1 MRMNIWSFLRQ
12 ILQLHQTRLVKTM
25 KLHTVRWYVH
35 ACMCAI
41 LCISVVTKS
50 QSHTLYSLSN
60 MMSRVV
66 RLATHN
72 NSTPTIRPTMPSPP
86 IHYSSTSTD
95 TEETVSGG
103 SSRCSRGI
111 LSPPVVTGPANE
123 MKILQKSRP
132 NERGFVS
139 WIAVGS
145 FILRPYQVEIIET
158 FTHCVGIS
166 HWRLQY
172 LVHKA
177 ASSLCSGCWVK
188 IESSNFSVMITPNY
202 EAIDLTHFNKIT
214 LARSDDGVWMSKDPD
229 LLIDQLEPIPNVLT
243 PYMQRYK

>member
-1 MRMNIWSFLRQ
+1 
-12 ILQLHQTRLVKTM
+12 
-25 KLHTVRWYVH
+25 
-35 ACMCAI
+35 
-41 LCISVVTKS
+41 
-50 QSHTLYSLSN
+50 

-66 RLATHN
+66 KLATYN
-72 NSTPTIRPTMPSPP
+72 DSTPTIKPTMPLSPIP
-86 IHYSSTSTD
+86 TSTD
-95 TEETVSGG
+95 TEEMSF
-103 SSRCSRGI
+103 SRSDQDI
-111 LSPPVVTGPANE
+111 HSPLVVTGPANQ

-139 WIAVGS
+139 WMEVGS
-145 FILRPYQVEIIET
+145 FTLRPYQVEIIET

-202 EAIDLTHFNKIT
+202 EAIDLIQFNKVT
-214 LARSDDGVWMSKDPD
+214 SARSDDGVWMSKDPD
-229 LLIDQLEPIPNVLT
+229 LLKDQLKPIPNVLT

>member
-1 MRMNIWSFLRQ
+1 MLLGFALCVCVHLCLCLCM
-12 ILQLHQTRLVKTM
+12 HVCVYVC
-25 KLHTVRWYVH
+25 LHTSMH
-35 ACMCAI
+35 MCV
-41 LCISVVTKS
+41 ISTHYFSIVAVTKS
-50 QSHTLYSLSN
+50 QSHTLGSLSN
-60 MMSRVV
+60 MMSRVI
-66 RLATHN
+66 RLATYN
-72 NSTPTIRPTMPSPP
+72 DSTPTSRLAMPLSPIPNSEEMLSGRSSQDIQSPP
-86 IHYSSTSTD
+86 
-95 TEETVSGG
+95 TVSG
-103 SSRCSRGI
+103 
-111 LSPPVVTGPANE
+111 PANQ
-123 MKILQKSRP
+123 MMILQKSRP

-139 WIAVGS
+139 WLEVGS

-188 IESSNFSVMITPNY
+188 IESSNFRVMITPSY
-202 EAIDLTHFNKIT
+202 DAIDLTHFNKVT

-229 LLIDQLEPIPNVLT
+229 QMMDQLEPIPNVLT